1 MAALAWPRFGRGL
14 VEIAIVVSQVGFCCA
29 YLLFIVSNL
38 EKYYLEVSR
47 KFWLTL
53 MLPAAFMFT
62 LIPDL
67 KTMAWVTFAAQLL
80 QLTAFMVVIDF
91 DFDHLHLIEFK
102 NRKETDFNQLPFFTA
117 IAVYC
122 FEVSYFTKFV
132 QSLITLFHFFL
143 QGAGMILTLE
153 HSVPDH
159 YRSSF
164 KSIFVKVIAFVAF
177 LYVFFGVAGYLSY
190 GEATRD
196 VISLNLE
203 SHGWINWSVIV
214 KLLLCTALFLTY
226 PLMMFPVIK
235 ILRKR
240 LSEVCRCTQDNLVM
254 NLVMRLVLVSITGL
268 TILVIPNFGQ
278 IMELIGATV
287 CTQLAFTLP
296 ALFHFLLNKNPT
308 YEEKRLDISLI
319 IVGVATFLICTY
331 RAIMDILEDYNKAK
345 EEMEKAAF
353 ESHQ

>member
-1 MAALAWPRFGRGL
+1 
-14 VEIAIVVSQVGFCCA
+14 
-29 YLLFIVSNL
+29 
-38 EKYYLEVSR
+38 
-47 KFWLTL
+47 
-53 MLPAAFMFT
+53 
-62 LIPDL
+62 
-67 KTMAWVTFAAQLL
+67 
-80 QLTAFMVVIDF
+80 
-91 DFDHLHLIEFK
+91 
-102 NRKETDFNQLPFFTA
+102 
-117 IAVYC
+117 
-122 FEVSYFTKFV
+122 
-132 QSLITLFHFFL
+132 
-143 QGAGMILTLE
+143 MILTLE

-308 YEEKRLDISLI
+308 KEEKRLDICLM
-319 IVGVATFLICTY
+319 IVGVATFLICTG
-331 RAIMDILEDYNKAK
+331 RAIMDIQEDYAKAK